1 MILTPLP
8 TLVAICFMMGVMSI
22 LIGLLAEIVV
32 RVYFEA
38 QAKPIY
44 FIKNTVNLDAG
55 KLPSATG

>member
-1 MILTPLP
+1 MP

-32 RVYFEA
+32 RVYFES

-44 FIKNTVNLDAG
+44 FINNTVNLDTG
-55 KLPSATG
+55 KLPTATG